1 MLFAYFLLAIPIC
14 IADLKTFTIPNI
26 YNKLLAYSAII
37 QVSIFGVGKVNIS
50 LMGVIALGVLWLL
63 RVGMGDLKLLFLI
76 SVVHQLHPIQFL
88 VCIVCVASAHIV
100 ILTAVH
106 RVIPT
111 RIPLAPS
118 IFLGLATY
126 LATR

>member
-14 IADLKTFTIPNI
+14 IADLSTFTIPNI

-37 QVSIFGVGKVNIS
+37 HVSIFGIGNVGMA
-50 LMGVIALGVLWLL
+50 LMGVMVLGVLLLL

-76 SVVHQLHPIQFL
+76 SVVHQLHPIQLL

-100 ILTAVH
+100 ILTGVH

>member
-14 IADLKTFTIPNI
+14 IADLSTFIIPNI

-37 QVSIFGVGKVNIS
+37 HVSIFGIGNVGMA
-50 LMGVIALGVLWLL
+50 LMGVMVLGVLLLL

-76 SVVHQLHPIQFL
+76 SVVHQLHPIQLL
-88 VCIVCVASAHIV
+88 VCIVSVASAHIV
-100 ILTAVH
+100 ILTGVH